1 VVNLPTEIYGAR
13 GSDMK
18 KLLLLAS
25 AFAALF
31 VAPAG
36 ATDLPP
42 PAAPVYRPAPIY
54 APVAFYRWTGCYIG
68 GNGGGLWAHRDW
80 NGTFGF
86 GTFGSQTTSGGLG
99 GFQGGC
105 DYQVGHWVIGV
116 AGDYDW
122 SSASTN
128 NLNNAFPLITNQA
141 NTKSLASLTF
151 RTGYAWERF
160 LGYVKGGGA
169 WLRSDLSIQTAGTTL
184 TTVSDNSP
192 RGWTIGVGGEYA
204 FLDWLSA
211 FVEYDYYNFRNDNQ
225 NFACTV
231 AVPCRTFINI
241 PVSLNTNVNVIK
253 VGVNVRFGPSTR
265 W

>member
-1 VVNLPTEIYGAR
+1 
-13 GSDMK
+13 MK
-18 KLLLLAS
+18 KLLLLAT

-31 VAPAG
+31 AARAE
-36 ATDLPP
+36 ATDLPAP
-42 PAAPVYRPAPIY
+42 AYRAPLVAAPVVAPIG
-54 APVAFYRWTGCYIG
+54 FFRWTGCYIG

-80 NGTFGF
+80 SDPTFGL
-86 GTFGSQTTSGGLG
+86 GTFGSQTASGGLG

-105 DYQVGHWVIGV
+105 DYQVAHWVLGV

-122 SSASTN
+122 SSASTS
-128 NLNNAFPLITNQA
+128 NLNSAFPLISDQA

-184 TTVSDNSP
+184 TTVSDTR
-192 RGWTIGVGGEYA
+192 RGWTIGIGGEYA

-211 FVEYDYYNFRNDNQ
+211 FVEYDYYNFRNDNE

-231 AVPCRTFINI
+231 VVPCRTFINL
-241 PVSLNTNVNVIK
+241 PTSLNTNVNVIK
-253 VGVNVRFGPSTR
+253 VGLNVRFGPATR

>member
-1 VVNLPTEIYGAR
+1 MGTR

-31 VAPAG
+31 AAPAG
-36 ATDLPP
+36 AADLGRP
-42 PAAPVYRPAPIY
+42 APVYRPAPVL
-54 APVAFYRWTGCYIG
+54 APIFFRWTGCYVG
-68 GNGGGLWAHRDW
+68 ANGGGLWAHRDW
-80 NGTFGF
+80 NGAFGF

-99 GFQGGC
+99 GVQGGC
-105 DYQVGHWVIGV
+105 DYQVGHWVIGI

-128 NLNNAFPLITNQA
+128 NLNNAFPLITDQA

-151 RTGYAWERF
+151 RTGYAWDRF

-184 TTVSDNSP
+184 TSVSDTRN
-192 RGWTIGVGGEYA
+192 GWTIGVGGEYA
-204 FLDWLSA
+204 FLDWLSG
-211 FVEYDYYNFRNDNQ
+211 FVEYDYYQFRNDNQ
-225 NFACTV
+225 NFACTPV
-231 AVPCRTFINI
+231 APCRTFINL
-241 PVSLNTNVNVIK
+241 PVSLNTNVNVVK
-253 VGVNVRFGPSTR
+253 VGVNVRFGPGTR
-265 W
+265 WY

>member
-1 VVNLPTEIYGAR
+1 MGTR

-31 VAPAG
+31 AAPAG
-36 ATDLPP
+36 AADLGRP
-42 PAAPVYRPAPIY
+42 APVYRPAPVL
-54 APVAFYRWTGCYIG
+54 APIFYRWTGCYIG

-80 NGTFGF
+80 NDGSARF

-99 GFQGGC
+99 GVQGGC

-128 NLNNAFPLITNQA
+128 NLNNAFPLITDQA

-151 RTGYAWERF
+151 RTGYAWDRF

-169 WLRSDLSIQTAGTTL
+169 WVRSDLSIQTAGTTL
-184 TTVSDNSP
+184 TTNSDTRN
-192 RGWTIGVGGEYA
+192 GWTIGVGGEYA
-204 FLDWLSA
+204 FLDWLSG
-211 FVEYDYYNFRNDNQ
+211 FIEYDYYNFRSDTQ
-225 NFACTV
+225 NFACTA
-231 AVPCRTFINI
+231 AVPCRGFINI
-241 PVSLNTNVNVIK
+241 PVSFNTNVNVVK
-253 VGVNVRFGPSTR
+253 VGVNVRFGPTTR